1 MGTKRMMEPYGY
13 IEEQDYVSLRT
24 QLNERLEDCK
34 DASDDSS
41 ADIAALQTALD
52 EEVKAR
58 GEADIQLQDDLQ
70 AEATTARAAEKANA
84 DAIDAVEAK
93 VDAIEI
99 PTALPNP
106 NALTINYNGV
116 EAFTYD
122 GSKAETGNFIV
133 NADTVPMSNGGDE
146 TIGAKINSIEDE
158 IANKVGYVDI
168 STAENPNRKSI
179 VLSNH
184 DTILG
189 TTTSGGTVN
198 IAMVSKWGKVDL
210 GSAQAQM
217 NLNTSNRVQVNDK
230 EEVAYVSD
238 VESAMT
244 DTNQKLET
252 INLVKKGELEYELQV
267 GDRIAGTINLPKDQ
281 FLKSVA
287 YNAENKTIDFVFETE
302 SGESQTSVDVSALVD
317 TYANG
322 NGLDLQ
328 GNVFSVKVDSSSEK
342 YLSVGENG
350 VKVSGIDAALEL
362 KADKD
367 EIPTVLPNPNALTI
381 KYNGVEA
388 FTYDGSKAETG
399 NFRVYADTVPMS
411 SGGDET
417 IGTKIN
423 GIEDEIANKVGY
435 VDISTAENP
444 NRKSIVLGNHDTIL
458 GTTTSGGTVN
468 IAMVSKWDKVDLG
481 SAQVQ
486 MNLNT
491 VGRVQVNDDK
501 EIAYVSDVEALKG
514 QVEGITIPTALPN
527 PNALTIKYNGVEAFT
542 YDGSKA
548 ETGNFIVNADTVPMS
563 ADNDETIGAKINGIE
578 DEMVDKVGYT
588 DITTTENPNRKA
600 IVLGNHDTLLGTT
613 TSGGTVNIAMVS
625 KWDKVDMG
633 SAQAQMNLNT
643 SGRVQVND
651 KEEVAYV
658 SDVESAMTDTNQKF
672 ETVNLVKK
680 GELEYELQVGDR
692 IAGTINLPKDQFL
705 KSVEYNAENKTIDF
719 VFETESGESQTNVD
733 VSSLVDTY
741 VNGNGLDLQGN
752 VFSVKVDPS
761 SEAYLSVSE
770 NGVKMSGVDAA
781 LELKADKDE
790 IPTVLPSPNA
800 LTIKYNGVEAF
811 TYDGSKAETGNF
823 RVYADTVPMSS
834 GDATTIKGKLSEMDS
849 ALADEVEA
857 RGNADT
863 QLQNDLQAEATTAR
877 AAEKANADAVA
888 ELSGKTVQFVYD
900 QDNEKVITLDNAEL
914 INAKSNDGELEN
926 KVDVSGR
933 TISLLQLNKWN
944 VVDLGSPY
952 TLANINVPD
961 GVRPTVQEASQSG
974 PEANQIAYVSDVEN
988 VEKQFDTIAIEKQS
1002 ETQYSLKVGDGIKG
1016 TIDIPSIEDLKE
1028 SYPVNLTNLLTAT
1041 TSEEISAAIGGIDNL
1056 RATVSANKVI
1066 VGTIN
1071 NGEVSVSIRNLGDV
1085 TSLYYILDTL
1095 AGYTV
1100 NEINITNTD
1109 GILSKEVKS
1118 HSMMTEEMVIDNVTT
1133 SESTL
1138 PLSANQGKVLNDKVE
1153 NLGVYSLGNVGSFN
1167 NLPRMAAG
1175 DGVFNDPKNAVITF
1189 SIDNNVDKE
1198 SGFIINEYTSG
1209 STYQRLYRKGGIYER
1224 TISEVDSN
1232 TAFTALPVVGMYYKD
1247 VKVDTRKLFAL
1258 TTSSSEE
1265 DIKAA
1270 LQFHSSKVLP
1280 TADMLDDCLGKGYM
1294 LQSDWMPV
1302 SVTWNGAGY
1311 VFYVM
1316 GQTYMKQPTGL
1327 AMVTIKITD
1336 GVYSVFQN
1344 AKVTEFATV
1353 DDLRTMPIEV
1363 DFPIYGLKDSAY
1375 TESQIFEWF
1384 GVSGATEL
1392 KGYIDHE
1399 GPMYVRYG
1407 ATYQQMPHVY
1417 RMPVDYC
1424 AFESATQIKMVFN
1437 GLDVLTD
1444 NPVKYVIE
1452 MNLDGTLFEDTNSNV
1467 KMEMIP
1473 LVTSTELETKLA
1485 ALDARIK
1492 ALEAN
1497 QNVSGATA

>member
-1 MGTKRMMEPYGY
+1 MGSKRMMEPYGY

-24 QLNERLEDCK
+24 QLNERLEDCEN
-34 DASDDSS
+34 ASGGSS
-41 ADIAALQTALD
+41 ADITALQTALD
-52 EEVKAR
+52 NEVKAR
-58 GEADIQLQDDLQ
+58 GEADTQLQNDLQ
-70 AEATTARAAEKANA
+70 TETTTARAAEKANA
-84 DAIDAVEAK
+84 DAISEVEAK
-93 VDAIEI
+93 VDAIDI

-106 NALTINYNGV
+106 NALTIRYNGV

-133 NADTVPMSNGGDE
+133 NADTVPMSSGSDE
-146 TIGAKINSIEDE
+146 TIGTKINSIEDE
-158 IANKVGYVDI
+158 MADKVGYVDI
-168 STAENPNRKSI
+168 STTENPNRKSI
-179 VLSNH
+179 VLGNH

-198 IAMVSKWGKVDL
+198 IAMVSKWDKVDL
-210 GSAQAQM
+210 GSAQVQM

-317 TYANG
+317 TYTNG

-328 GNVFSVKVDSSSEK
+328 GNVFSVKVDPSSEK
-342 YLSVGENG
+342 YLSVSENG
-350 VKVSGIDAALEL
+350 VKVSGIDTALEL

-411 SGGDET
+411 SG
-417 IGTKIN
+417 
-423 GIEDEIANKVGY
+423 
-435 VDISTAENP
+435 
-444 NRKSIVLGNHDTIL
+444 
-458 GTTTSGGTVN
+458 
-468 IAMVSKWDKVDLG
+468 
-481 SAQVQ
+481 
-486 MNLNT
+486 
-491 VGRVQVNDDK
+491 
-501 EIAYVSDVEALKG
+501 
-514 QVEGITIPTALPN
+514 
-527 PNALTIKYNGVEAFT
+527 
-542 YDGSKA
+542 
-548 ETGNFIVNADTVPMS
+548 
-563 ADNDETIGAKINGIE
+563 
-578 DEMVDKVGYT
+578 
-588 DITTTENPNRKA
+588 
-600 IVLGNHDTLLGTT
+600 
-613 TSGGTVNIAMVS
+613 
-625 KWDKVDMG
+625 
-633 SAQAQMNLNT
+633 
-643 SGRVQVND
+643 
-651 KEEVAYV
+651 
-658 SDVESAMTDTNQKF
+658 
-672 ETVNLVKK
+672 
-680 GELEYELQVGDR
+680 
-692 IAGTINLPKDQFL
+692 
-705 KSVEYNAENKTIDF
+705 
-719 VFETESGESQTNVD
+719 
-733 VSSLVDTY
+733 
-741 VNGNGLDLQGN
+741 
-752 VFSVKVDPS
+752 
-761 SEAYLSVSE
+761 
-770 NGVKMSGVDAA
+770 
-781 LELKADKDE
+781 
-790 IPTVLPSPNA
+790 
-800 LTIKYNGVEAF
+800 
-811 TYDGSKAETGNF
+811 
-823 RVYADTVPMSS
+823 
-834 GDATTIKGKLSEMDS
+834 DATTIKAKLSDMDS

-857 RGNADT
+857 RGEADT
-863 QLQNDLQAEATTAR
+863 QLQNDLQTEAATAR

-900 QDNEKVITLDNAEL
+900 QHNEKVITLDNAEL
-914 INAKSNDGELEN
+914 INAKSNDEELEN
-926 KVDVSGR
+926 KIDVSGR

-988 VEKQFDTIAIEKQS
+988 VEKQFDTIAIEKQG
-1002 ETQYSLKVGDGIKG
+1002 ETQYSLKVGDAIKG
-1016 TIDIPSIEDLKE
+1016 TVDMGAYLTEAAADAKYATISGVDEVKEDIMSEMQNE
-1028 SYPVNLTNLLTAT
+1028 SYSVNLTNLLTAT
-1041 TSEEISAAIGGIDNL
+1041 TSEEISTAIGGIDNL
-1056 RATVSANKVI
+1056 KATITKNQLI
-1066 VGTIN
+1066 VGTLN
-1071 NGEVSVSIRNLGDV
+1071 NGQVSVSIRNLGNK

-1109 GILSKEVKS
+1109 GTLSKDIKS
-1118 HSMMTEEMVIDNVTT
+1118 HAMMTEEMVVDNVTT

-1138 PLSANQGKVLNDKVE
+1138 PLSANQGKVLNDKVD

-1167 NLPRMAAG
+1167 NLPQMAAG

-1258 TTSSSEE
+1258 TTSSSEK

-1280 TADMLDDCLGKGYM
+1280 TADMLDDCIGKGYM

-1336 GVYSVFQN
+1336 GVYSVFQK

-1363 DFPIYGLKDSAY
+1363 NFPVRGLKDSAY
-1375 TESQIFEWF
+1375 TETQILEWF
-1384 GVSGATEL
+1384 GATDVANL
-1392 KGYIDHE
+1392 KGLIANQ

-1407 ATYQQMPHVY
+1407 ISLSTMPHYY
-1417 RMPVDYC
+1417 RMPVEYC
-1424 AFESATQIKMVFN
+1424 AFESANQIKMVFN
-1437 GLDVLTD
+1437 GLDTSD
-1444 NPVKYVIE
+1444 DSTVKYVIE
-1452 MNLDGTLFEDTNSNV
+1452 MNLDGTLFDSTNSNV

-1473 LVTSTELETKLA
+1473 LVTVTEME
-1485 ALDARIK
+1485 ARIVALEARIV

-1497 QNVSGATA
+1497 QNVSGATV